1 MEQTERPYTFDR
13 VVRIVITLTVLTAL
27 FFLTRRLSGVLLPFL
42 IAWLLAYLLQ
52 PVVHFFQYK
61 LKFKYRFVAIFATL
75 LLFIGILTG
84 LGFLLV
90 PMMISEIEKAIVLI
104 NSFFRNV
111 DVNSI
116 LPIAWQNQLAEYF
129 RQLDLQ
135 TLLGDDKF
143 MSIVQK
149 LLPQVWNFIGS
160 SLNFVL
166 GLAVIVI
173 IFLYLFFILMDYE
186 RISEKWIEL
195 VPIKYRPLIT
205 NIVQDVQDGMNRYF
219 RGQALIAMC
228 VGILFMIGLS
238 IIRLPLAIVLGL
250 CIGILNLVP
259 YLELLGI
266 IPCAFMALL
275 KASETNENF
284 WMIALSIAAVWL
296 TVQAIQ
302 DLILVPRIMGKYT
315 GLHPALILLSLSIW
329 GSLLGFAGMII
340 ALPITSLILSYYKR
354 FIIKGEIIEHPNA
367 PNQGHATSPTSAEG
381 AITEDLQ
388 QD

>member
-116 LPIAWQNQLAEYF
+116 LPIAWQNQLAEYLN
-129 RQLDLQ
+129 QLNLQ

-250 CIGILNLVP
+250 CIGILNLGP

-354 FIIKGEIIEHPNA
+354 FIIKGENIEHPNA
-367 PNQGHATSPTSAEG
+367 PNQEHATSPTSAEE

>member
-116 LPIAWQNQLAEYF
+116 LPIAWQNQLAEYLN
-129 RQLDLQ
+129 QLNLQ

-354 FIIKGEIIEHPNA
+354 FIIKGENIEHPNA
-367 PNQGHATSPTSAEG
+367 PNQEHATSPTSAEE

>member
-129 RQLDLQ
+129 RQLDLE
-135 TLLGDDKF
+135 TLLGDEKF

-354 FIIKGEIIEHPNA
+354 FIIKGENIEHPNA
-367 PNQGHATSPTSAEG
+367 PNQEHATSPTSAEE

>member
-116 LPIAWQNQLAEYF
+116 LPIAWQNQLGEYLS
-129 RQLDLQ
+129 QLNLQ

-354 FIIKGEIIEHPNA
+354 FIIKGENIEHPNA
-367 PNQGHATSPTSAEG
+367 PNQEHATSPTSAEE

>member
-116 LPIAWQNQLAEYF
+116 LPIAWQNQLAEYLN
-129 RQLDLQ
+129 QLNLQ

-238 IIRLPLAIVLGL
+238 IIRLLLAIVLGL
-250 CIGILNLVP
+250 CIGILNLGP

-354 FIIKGEIIEHPNA
+354 FIIKGENIEHPNA
-367 PNQGHATSPTSAEG
+367 PNQEHATSPTSAEE

>member
-354 FIIKGEIIEHPNA
+354 FIIKGENIEHPNT
-367 PNQGHATSPTSAEG
+367 PNQEHATSPTSAEE

>member
-116 LPIAWQNQLAEYF
+116 LPIAWQNQLGEYLS
-129 RQLDLQ
+129 QLNLQ
-135 TLLGDDKF
+135 TLLGDEKF

-354 FIIKGEIIEHPNA
+354 FIIKGENIEHPNA
-367 PNQGHATSPTSAEG
+367 PNQEHATSPTSAEE

>member
-13 VVRIVITLTVLTAL
+13 VVRLVITLTVLTAL
-27 FFLTRRLSGVLLPFL
+27 FFLTQRLSGVLLPFL

-52 PVVHFFQYK
+52 PIVHFFQYK

-75 LLFIGILTG
+75 LLFIIILTG
-84 LGFLLV
+84 LGFLLI
-90 PMMISEIEKAIVLI
+90 PMIINEIEKAVVLI

-111 DVNSI
+111 DVNSF
-116 LPIAWQNQLAEYF
+116 LPIAWQNQLSEYF

-135 TLLGDDKF
+135 TLLGSEKF
-143 MSIVQK
+143 MSLVQK
-149 LLPQVWNFIGS
+149 LLPEVWNFVGN
-160 SLNFVL
+160 SLNFIL

-186 RISEKWIEL
+186 KISEKWIEL
-195 VPIKYRPLIT
+195 VPMKYRPLIT
-205 NIVQDVQDGMNRYF
+205 NIVQDIQDGMNRYF

-238 IIRLPLAIVLGL
+238 IIRLPLAIVIGL
-250 CIGILNLVP
+250 SIGILNLVP

-275 KASETNENF
+275 KASETNQNF

-296 TVQAIQ
+296 IVQSIQ

-340 ALPITSLILSYYKR
+340 ALPFTSLILSYYKR
-354 FIIKGEIIEHPNA
+354 FIIKGENIEHPNV
-367 PNQGHATSPTSAEG
+367 PQPEQTVSPVSSE
-381 AITEDLQ
+381 ECVSEEPK

>member
-367 PNQGHATSPTSAEG
+367 PNQGHATSPTSAEE

>member
-135 TLLGDDKF
+135 TLLGDEKF

-354 FIIKGEIIEHPNA
+354 FIIKGENIEHPNA
-367 PNQGHATSPTSAEG
+367 PNQGHATSPTSAEE

>member
-116 LPIAWQNQLAEYF
+116 LPIAWQNQLAEYLN
-129 RQLDLQ
+129 QLNLQ

-238 IIRLPLAIVLGL
+238 IIRN
-250 CIGILNLVP
+250 C
-259 YLELLGI
+259 
-266 IPCAFMALL
+266 
-275 KASETNENF
+275 T
-284 WMIALSIAAVWL
+284 
-296 TVQAIQ
+296 
-302 DLILVPRIMGKYT
+302 RIMYRDSQ
-315 GLHPALILLSLSIW
+315 PCSLSRIA
-329 GSLLGFAGMII
+329 GHYPLCFYGFAE
-340 ALPITSLILSYYKR
+340 SL
-354 FIIKGEIIEHPNA
+354 G
-367 PNQGHATSPTSAEG
+367 NQ
-381 AITEDLQ
+381 
-388 QD
+388 

>member
-135 TLLGDDKF
+135 TLLGDEKF

-354 FIIKGEIIEHPNA
+354 FIIKGENIEHPNA
-367 PNQGHATSPTSAEG
+367 PNQEHATSPTSAEE

>member
-238 IIRLPLAIVLGL
+238 IIRMPLAIVLGL

-266 IPCAFMALL
+266 IPCVILALL

-284 WMIALSIAAVWL
+284 WIIALSIAAVWL

-354 FIIKGEIIEHPNA
+354 FIIKGENIEHPNS
-367 PNQGHATSPTSAEG
+367 PHKEQATSPTSAEE
-381 AITEDLQ
+381 AVKEDLQ

>member
-354 FIIKGEIIEHPNA
+354 FIIKGENIEHPNA
-367 PNQGHATSPTSAEG
+367 PNQEHATSPTSAEE